1 MHARLQ
7 GVLGLAKRGVS
18 QWNQPSWW
26 NQGVTPLKTCHPP
39 PHGHDNGACSTENSD
54 PLRLEYERVR
64 AACARATSGA
74 RQVGNVTEMCRNISL
89 EEPAPYVQECK
100 IRKSGLRKRE
110 SKIGQRERIDSNSE
124 QAPMR
129 VVQLYAWGTEIR
141 NVYPVSEGRHYGF
154 YRETCNRY

>member
-1 MHARLQ
+1 M
-7 GVLGLAKRGVS
+7 
-18 QWNQPSWW
+18 
-26 NQGVTPLKTCHPP
+26 TPLKTCHPP

-100 IRKSGLRKRE
+100 IGKSESSYVQERNRE
-110 SKIGQRERIDSNSE
+110 SSPTYKSAKSVRVAYVKERAKSVRERE
-124 QAPMR
+124 
-129 VVQLYAWGTEIR
+129 
-141 NVYPVSEGRHYGF
+141 
-154 YRETCNRY
+154 